1 MRLHTK
7 SLVMEVID
15 NFLDDYYF
23 KSFSRRIL
31 GNEFPWYWSD
41 YEGII
46 QFTYIFYSKPD
57 GNMGQPNFSILQ
69 PLLNKLRV
77 NDLIKVKAN
86 INPQTFFHRKSGYHM
101 DYPNMTTAIFY
112 VKTNNG
118 FTKFKNGTKIK
129 SVANRMLIFDSNM
142 EHTAVSSTDEKRR
155 VVINF
160 NYG

>member
-1 MRLHTK
+1 MRLHNK

-15 NFLDDYYF
+15 NFLEDYYF
-23 KSFSRRIL
+23 KSFKSRIL
-31 GNEFPWYWSD
+31 CDEFPWYWSD
-41 YEGII
+41 HEDII

-57 GNMGQPNFSILQ
+57 GNLGQPNFPMLQ
-69 PLLNKLRV
+69 PLLYRLKIR
-77 NDLIKVKAN
+77 DLVKVKAN
-86 INPQTFFHRKSGYHM
+86 LNPQTFFHKKSGYHI
-101 DYPNMTTAIFY
+101 DYPNLTTGIFY
-112 VKTNNG
+112 INTNNG